1 MTRTA
6 AVIMDYYNTEVVK
19 MISQKYGFTP
29 MQAFRSFAGSEIHKM
44 LSDKKYEM
52 WEFGAPAIF
61 DMWES
66 EKITGD
72 PRNSLYLRGDLS

>member
-6 AVIMDYYNTEVVK
+6 AVIMDYYNAEVVR
-19 MISQKYGFTP
+19 MISLKYGFTP
-29 MQAFRSFAGSEIHKM
+29 MQAFRSFVGSEIHRM
-44 LSDKKYEM
+44 LSDAQYEM

-72 PRNSLYLRGDLS
+72 PRNSLYLRGN